1 MNQGVNVAVVGATG
15 TVGETLLEI
24 LEARAFPVANLYP
37 LEEMDAAGGRVQFG
51 GKNLRVEDVA
61 KFDFSQTQIAFF
73 CASARVSR
81 EFSPKAAAANC
92 VVIDR
97 TPEFRLEED
106 VPLIVPEVNAAAL
119 ANFRDNNIIAMPSC
133 MVIQLAMVLKPLHDA
148 AGVERVN
155 VVTFQAVSGAG
166 QSGVGELAKQTANLL
181 NAQPIKPKLFPKQI
195 AFNVIPQV
203 GDFESNGYSEE
214 EMKIVTET
222 RKLFGDAIQAINPT
236 TVRVPVFF
244 GHSAAVHIETKTKL
258 TAEAARAL
266 LKRAPGLMVC
276 DDGHYPTP
284 VSDAVGKDKV
294 CVGRIR
300 EDLSHSK
307 GLDLWITVDNVRKG
321 AALNGIQIAE
331 ILLKEYLN

>member
-1 MNQGVNVAVVGATG
+1 MSQKVNVAVVGATG
-15 TVGETLLEI
+15 MVGEALLEM

-37 LEEMDAAGGRVQFG
+37 LEELKAAGGRVQFE

-61 KFDFSQTQIAFF
+61 KFDFSQTRIAFF
-73 CASARVSR
+73 CATDSVSR
-81 EFSPKAAAANC
+81 EYAPKAAAANC

-97 TPEFRLEED
+97 TPEFRREED
-106 VPLIVPEVNAAAL
+106 VPLIVPEVNAEAM
-119 ANFRDNNIIAMPSC
+119 ANFRDSNIIAMPSC
-133 MVIQLAMVLKPLHDA
+133 MAIQLAMVLKPLHDA

-166 QSGVGELAKQTANLL
+166 QSGVEELAKQTANLL
-181 NAQPIKPKLFPKQI
+181 NAQSIKPKFFPKQI
-195 AFNVIPQV
+195 AFNVIPQI
-203 GDFESNGYSEE
+203 GDFEANGYSDE
-214 EMKIVTET
+214 EMKIVAEI
-222 RKLFGDAIQAINPT
+222 RKLFGGEIQAVNPT

-244 GHSAAVHIETKTKL
+244 GHSAAVHVETGTKL

-266 LKRAPGLMVC
+266 FKRAPGLMVC
-276 DDGHYPTP
+276 DNDNYPTP

>member
-1 MNQGVNVAVVGATG
+1 VSKSINVAIVGATG
-15 TVGETLLEI
+15 GVGEALLEI
-24 LEARAFPVANLYP
+24 LEARDFPVANLYP
-37 LEEMDAAGGRVQFG
+37 LETMDGAGGRVQFG

-61 KFDFSQTQIAFF
+61 KFDFSQAQIAFF
-73 CASARVSR
+73 CASDLVSR
-81 EFSPKAAAANC
+81 EYAPKAAAANC
-92 VVIDR
+92 IVIDR
-97 TPEFRLEED
+97 TNEFRLEDD
-106 VPLIVPEVNAAAL
+106 VPLVVPEVNAAAI
-119 ANFRDNNIIAMPSC
+119 ANYRDSGIIAMPSC
-133 MVIQLAMVLKPLHDA
+133 MAIQLAMVLKPLHDV

-166 QSGVGELAKQTANLL
+166 QSGVEELAKQTANLL
-181 NAQPIKPKLFPKQI
+181 NAQPVKPKLFSKQI
-195 AFNVIPQV
+195 AFNVIPQI
-203 GDFESNGYSEE
+203 GNFETNGYTAE
-214 EMKIVTET
+214 EMKIVTEV
-222 RKLFGDAIQAINPT
+222 RKLFGGDIQAINPT

-258 TAEAARAL
+258 TAEAARTL
-266 LKRAPGLMVC
+266 LQRAPGLKVGEQNG
-276 DDGHYPTP
+276 DPTP
-284 VSDAVGKDKV
+284 ISDAVGKDKV

>member
-1 MNQGVNVAVVGATG
+1 MNQKINVAVVGATG
-15 TVGETLLEI
+15 TVGEALLEM
-24 LEARAFPVANLYP
+24 LEARSFPVANLYP
-37 LEEMDAAGGRVQFG
+37 LEEMDAAGGRVQFE
-51 GKNLRVEDVA
+51 GKNLRVEDIA

-73 CASARVSR
+73 CAADRVSR
-81 EFSPKAAAANC
+81 EYAPKAAAAGC

-106 VPLIVPEVNAAAL
+106 VPLIVPEVNAAAM
-119 ANFRDNNIIAMPSC
+119 ANFRDSNIIAMPSC
-133 MVIQLAMVLKPLHDA
+133 MAIQLAMVLKPLHDA

-166 QSGVGELAKQTANLL
+166 QSGVEELAKQTANLL
-181 NAQPIKPKLFPKQI
+181 NAQPVKPKLFSKQI
-195 AFNVIPQV
+195 AFNVIPQI
-203 GDFESNGYSEE
+203 GEYEDNGYTNE
-214 EMKIVTET
+214 EMKIFTET
-222 RKLFGDAIQAINPT
+222 RKLFGGTIQAINPT
-236 TVRVPVFF
+236 SVRVPVFF

-266 LKRAPGLMVC
+266 LQRAPGLKVTEQ
-276 DDGHYPTP
+276 DGDPTP